1 MVAFPCPRGR
11 RAATAAAFVL
21 TLLPCASHAQPSDA
35 GIGAAAPAASIS
47 AQPTLTLPAAQS
59 RALAANPSLLAAGK
73 ERLAWDGTVRQAGA
87 YANPELSLEG
97 DELRSDN
104 RTEAIRLIQ
113 PIDVSGKRRA
123 RAAVAEAGRDR
134 TSATLAARRSELR
147 LMVAGAFVSLQEAEA
162 LERLAGQKLETIESF
177 RRAVGRRVDAGKVS
191 PIEREKVGSDA
202 GGALIEAQDARQRTT
217 LARRRLASFWART
230 DAQDFTT
237 VSGPFGEEAALP
249 DRQIVLNALSQR
261 PEYQARQQ
269 AIREQEARLELE
281 RARRVGDVTVAAGV
295 KRVHQAPT
303 FGRPTAQN
311 TLMLSVGIPLP
322 LFDRNQGNIY
332 EVTQQV
338 DRARLE
344 ADATRD
350 QLLLRVLELS
360 DGIALAANELKTLR
374 EEVLPASRETA
385 RAVMK
390 GYEFG
395 KFSYLEALDA
405 QRAHFR
411 NEAQYIA
418 AAARYERLKNEILE
432 SAGSPAANPGAQP

>member
-11 RAATAAAFVL
+11 AATAAAFLL
-21 TLLPCASHAQPSDA
+21 TLLPCASHAQPYDA
-35 GIGAAAPAASIS
+35 GISAAAPAALVS
-47 AQPTLTLPAAQS
+47 AQPALTLQAAQS
-59 RALAANPSLLAAGK
+59 RALAANPSLLAAEK

-123 RAAVAEAGRDR
+123 LAAVAEAGRDR
-134 TSATLAARRSELR
+134 TNATLTARRSELR
-147 LMVAGAFVSLQEAEA
+147 LMVASAFVSLQEAEA
-162 LERLAGQKLETIESF
+162 LERLADQKLETIESF
-177 RRAVGRRVDAGKVS
+177 RSAVGRRVVAGKVS

-202 GGALIEAQDARQRTT
+202 GGALIEAQEARQRTA

-230 DAQDFTT
+230 DAPDFTT
-237 VSGPFGEEAALP
+237 VNGPFGEEAAFP
-249 DRQIVLNALSQR
+249 DRQIVLNALPQR

-281 RARRVGDVTVAAGV
+281 RARRVGDLTVAAGV

-303 FGRPTAQN
+303 FGQPTAQN

-332 EVTQQV
+332 EATQQV

-344 ADATRD
+344 ADATRN
-350 QLLLRVLELS
+350 QLQLRALELS
-360 DGIALAANELKTLR
+360 DGITLAAKELKTLR

-405 QRAHFR
+405 QRAQIR

-418 AAARYERLKNEILE
+418 AAARYERLKNEILDF
-432 SAGSPAANPGAQP
+432 AGSPAANPGAQP